1 MRVRMTPIALVV
13 ASLLWNSP
21 AILAQQGHIV
31 DPSALHQAV
40 ADQAAI
46 DRQNR
51 DAVLGVLHGS
61 EARELAGQLGL
72 SLTRAESAV
81 STLDS
86 AELANLAASAR
97 TADAHLAG
105 GANTIVIST
114 TTLLLLL
121 IIVIL
126 LVR

>member
-1 MRVRMTPIALVV
+1 MRGRMTPIALVV
-13 ASLLWNSP
+13 ASLLWNS
-21 AILAQQGHIV
+21 AAMAQQRHIV
-31 DPSALHQAV
+31 DPSALRQAV
-40 ADQAAI
+40 ADQAAT

-51 DAVLGVLHGS
+51 DAVLSVLHGS

-72 SLTRAESAV
+72 SLTRAEGAV

-86 AELANLAASAR
+86 AELANLADSAR
-97 TADAHLAG
+97 TADAQLAG
-105 GANTIVIST
+105 GASTVVIST
-114 TTLLLLL
+114 TTLLLVL

>member
-1 MRVRMTPIALVV
+1 MRGRMTPIALVV
-13 ASLLWNSP
+13 ASLLWNS
-21 AILAQQGHIV
+21 AAMAQQRHIV
-31 DPSALHQAV
+31 DPSALRQAV
-40 ADQAAI
+40 ADQAAT

-51 DAVLGVLHGS
+51 DAVLSVLHGS

-86 AELANLAASAR
+86 AELANLADSAR
-97 TADAHLAG
+97 SADAQLAG
-105 GANTIVIST
+105 GASTVVIST
-114 TTLLLLL
+114 TTLLLVL

>member
-1 MRVRMTPIALVV
+1 MRVRMIPIALAV

-21 AILAQQGHIV
+21 AMAQQGHIV
-31 DPSALHQAV
+31 DPSALRQAV
-40 ADQAAI
+40 ADQAAT

-51 DAVLGVLHGS
+51 DAVLSVLHGS

-86 AELANLAASAR
+86 AELANLADSAR
-97 TADAHLAG
+97 TADAQLAG
-105 GANTIVIST
+105 GANNTIVIST
-114 TTLLLLL
+114 TTLLLVL